1 MGRKKDVVQTLEY
14 ICQQFG
20 HLKIVKAVPRDIE
33 QDVWTRLT
41 NRATDVRS
49 ACILYL
55 AAQIK
60 HDKVWLGMI
69 GNIPFASQVG

>member
-1 MGRKKDVVQTLEY
+1 MEY

-20 HLKIVKAVPRDIE
+20 HLKIVKAVPADLE
-33 QDVWTRLT
+33 QHVQIRLT
-41 NRATDVRS
+41 NRAMDVRS

-60 HDKVWLGMI
+60 HDKVWLGTI
-69 GNIPFASQVG
+69 GNIPCPGKIVSLTT